1 MSMNS
6 NKNSIDFSVFTDK
19 CFIPGVIL
27 LLEETPIVAKLFI
40 FSTILLLIIVHIDK
54 GRHRRI
60 IHNTG
65 SFLFTVT
72 QDLTVRPTKYLFMVL
87 MFVLK

>member
-6 NKNSIDFSVFTDK
+6 NKNSTDFSVFTDK
-19 CFIPGVIL
+19 CFIPGIIL

-60 IHNTG
+60 IHMYNY
-65 SFLFTVT
+65 
-72 QDLTVRPTKYLFMVL
+72 DLM
-87 MFVLK
+87 MF